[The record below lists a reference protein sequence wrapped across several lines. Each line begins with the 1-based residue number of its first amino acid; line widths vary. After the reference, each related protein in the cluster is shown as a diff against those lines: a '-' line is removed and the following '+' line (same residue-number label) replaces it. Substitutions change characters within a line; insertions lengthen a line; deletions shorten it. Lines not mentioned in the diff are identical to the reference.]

1 LNLLDNIKSN
11 YLKEWNFS
19 YLENNINH
27 LHMNWKLRQD
37 NDSVLASF
45 LLPYLKKEFDDK
57 DHIQEI
63 NQINLAHFLCNFFS
77 IEKSKTTI
85 TYNPF
90 SQEYYDDLIAK
101 LKNLNIIIPKNI
113 DSTLFNIIQINKID
127 MDLSEDALDKIRQR
141 LIEFGE
147 KIKVIQ
153 HYCYHT
159 KIFSLS
165 KIMGKLLTRIWWIYH
180 SSSPVMKP
188 LYDYDKN

>member
-1 LNLLDNIKSN
+1 MIGKTPICTD
-11 YLKEWNFS
+11 
-19 YLENNINH
+19 
-27 LHMNWKLRQD
+27 
-37 NDSVLASF
+37 SF
-45 LLPYLKKEFDDK
+45 L
-57 DHIQEI
+57 H
-63 NQINLAHFLCNFFS
+63 
-77 IEKSKTTI
+77 T
-85 TYNPF
+85 
-90 SQEYYDDLIAK
+90 
-101 LKNLNIIIPKNI
+101 
-113 DSTLFNIIQINKID
+113 STPCKF
-127 MDLSEDALDKIRQR
+127 EDALDKIRQR

>member
-1 LNLLDNIKSN
+1 
-11 YLKEWNFS
+11 
-19 YLENNINH
+19 
-27 LHMNWKLRQD
+27 
-37 NDSVLASF
+37 
-45 LLPYLKKEFDDK
+45 
-57 DHIQEI
+57 
-63 NQINLAHFLCNFFS
+63 
-77 IEKSKTTI
+77 
-85 TYNPF
+85 
-90 SQEYYDDLIAK
+90 
-101 LKNLNIIIPKNI
+101 
-113 DSTLFNIIQINKID
+113 